1 MMTEKDK
8 AVLNWARRVGL
19 IPSHDEFEEC
29 EVLSSTPLS
38 EVAQATVEDWTEIDP
53 D

>member
-1 MMTEKDK
+1 MTEKDK

-19 IPSHDEFEEC
+19 VPSHDDFEEC
-29 EVLSSTPLS
+29 EVVSSTPLS
-38 EVAQATVEDWTEIDP
+38 EVAQAIVEDWSEVVP